1 MELKFVEVLEVVR
14 AENGYICYFGDQT
27 WIAKDEW
34 ELKDI
39 IKEAFNDKNVS
50 NRRPEPAECDN
61 DFEYPGQT
69 GTCTMGGKDD
79 GRCVQRCGCQE
90 P

>member
-39 IKEAFNDKNVS
+39 IKEAFNDKHVS
-50 NRRPEPAECDN
+50 NRRPEPAEGDN
-61 DFEYPGQT
+61 DFEYPRQT
-69 GTCTMGGKDD
+69 STRTMGSKDD
-79 GRCVQRCGCQE
+79 GRCVQGCCCQE

>member
-39 IKEAFNDKNVS
+39 IKEAFNGKDVPS
-50 NRRPEPAECDN
+50 RGQGTAECDN
-61 DFEYPGQT
+61 DFEYPRQAST
-69 GTCTMGGKDD
+69 RTMGSKDD
-79 GRCVQRCGCQE
+79 GRCVQGCCCQE